1 MSTTSQNPASSRI
14 SALLDDNSFVEI
26 GGSVTA
32 RNTDFNLQ
40 NKETPADGVLTG
52 YGTIDGALV
61 YVYSQDATVLGGSIG
76 EMHAKKIVKLYSLA
90 MKVGAPVIGLVD
102 CAGMRLEEATDA
114 LEAFGKLY
122 ECQALASGVVPQITA
137 VFGTCGGGMAVV
149 AALTDFTFMEAKN
162 AKLFVNSPNALEG
175 NKTENTAN
183 AAFQS
188 SEAGMVDVVAQ
199 EDELLESIRTL
210 VSILPANNEDDMSY
224 SECTDD
230 LNRVCSDLE
239 NYAGATDLAL
249 AQISDDNF
257 FLEVKKNYDK
267 SMVTGFIRLNGTTV
281 GCVANRTAVYAADGV
296 KEDEFDAVLSA
307 NGAEKAAKF
316 VSFCDA
322 FNIPLLTLVNV
333 KGYKACKC
341 TERRIAKN
349 AGRLTYAFA
358 NASVPKVTVV
368 VGEAYGTAYLTMNS
382 KSIGADVVY
391 AWPNATIGMMDASAA
406 AKIMYADEIAKAD
419 DSVALINEKA
429 AAYREMQSSALAA
442 AKRGYVDDII
452 EACDTRK
459 RVIAA
464 FEMLFTK
471 REDRPDRKHGTV

>member
-1 MSTTSQNPASSRI
+1 MSTTSQNSASSRI

-149 AALTDFTFMEAKN
+149 PALTDFTFMEAKN

-188 SEAGMVDVVAQ
+188 SEAGM
-199 EDELLESIRTL
+199 
-210 VSILPANNEDDMSY
+210 
-224 SECTDD
+224 ECTDD
-230 LNRVCSDLE
+230 LNRACTDLE
-239 NYAGATDLAL
+239 ASAADPAL
-249 AQISDDNF
+249 SLPMISDDNF
-257 FLEVKKNYDK
+257 FFEVKKDYAKD
-267 SMVTGFIRLNGTTV
+267 MVTGFIRLNGNTI
-281 GCVANRTAVYAADGV
+281 GAIANRTALYDEEGKEAETFDGT
-296 KEDEFDAVLSA
+296 LSA
-307 NGAEKAAKF
+307 EGAEKAAEF
-316 VSFCDA
+316 VNFCHA
-322 FNIPLLTLVNV
+322 FSIPVLTLTNV
-333 KGYKACKC
+333 TGYKATKC
-341 TERRIAKN
+341 QEKRIAK
-349 AGRLTYAFA
+349 AAAKLIYAFHDMTA
-358 NASVPKVTVV
+358 PKVNVI
-368 VGEAYGTAYLTMNS
+368 VGAANGTASLAMNNS
-382 KSIGADVVY
+382 ADMTY
-391 AWPNATIGMMDASAA
+391 AWPQATIGMMDPVSA

-419 DSVALINEKA
+419 DKNALISEKA
-429 AAYREMQSSALAA
+429 AAYAKLQASAESA
-442 AKRGYVDDII
+442 AKRGYVDSII
-452 EACDTRK
+452 APETTRQ
-459 RVIAA
+459 IAAAA

-471 REDRPDRKHGTV
+471 REDRPAKKHGTV

>member
-1 MSTTSQNPASSRI
+1 MSTTSQNSASSRI

-149 AALTDFTFMEAKN
+149 PALTDFTFMEAKN
-162 AKLFVNSPNALEG
+162 AKLFEG

-230 LNRVCSDLE
+230 LNRACTDLE
-239 NYAGATDLAL
+239 ASAADPAL
-249 AQISDDNF
+249 SLPMISDDNF
-257 FLEVKKNYDK
+257 FFEVKKDYAKD
-267 SMVTGFIRLNGTTV
+267 MVTGFIRLNGNTI
-281 GCVANRTAVYAADGV
+281 GAIANRTALYDEEGKEAETFDGT
-296 KEDEFDAVLSA
+296 LSA
-307 NGAEKAAKF
+307 EGAEKAAEF
-316 VSFCDA
+316 VNFCDA
-322 FNIPLLTLVNV
+322 FSIPVLTLTNV
-333 KGYKACKC
+333 TGYKATKC
-341 TERRIAKN
+341 QEKRIAK
-349 AGRLTYAFA
+349 AAAKLIYAFHDMTA
-358 NASVPKVTVV
+358 PKVNVI
-368 VGEAYGTAYLTMNS
+368 VGAANGTASLAMNNS
-382 KSIGADVVY
+382 ADMTY
-391 AWPNATIGMMDASAA
+391 AWPQATIGMMDPVSA

-419 DSVALINEKA
+419 DKNALISEKA
-429 AAYREMQSSALAA
+429 AAYAKLQASAESA
-442 AKRGYVDDII
+442 AKRGYVDSII
-452 EACDTRK
+452 APETTRQ
-459 RVIAA
+459 IAAAA

-471 REDRPDRKHGTV
+471 REDRPAKKHGTV

>member
-1 MSTTSQNPASSRI
+1 MSTTSQNSASSRI

-149 AALTDFTFMEAKN
+149 PALTDFTFMEAKN

-230 LNRVCSDLE
+230 LNRACTDLE
-239 NYAGATDLAL
+239 ASAADPAL
-249 AQISDDNF
+249 SLPMISDDNF
-257 FLEVKKNYDK
+257 FFEVKKDYAKD
-267 SMVTGFIRLNGTTV
+267 MVTGFIRLNGNTI
-281 GCVANRTAVYAADGV
+281 GAIANRTALYDEEG
-296 KEDEFDAVLSA
+296 KE
-307 NGAEKAAKF
+307 AEKAAEF
-316 VSFCDA
+316 VNFCDA
-322 FNIPLLTLVNV
+322 FSIPVLTLTNV
-333 KGYKACKC
+333 TGYKATKC
-341 TERRIAKN
+341 QEKRIAK
-349 AGRLTYAFA
+349 AAAKLIYAFHDMTA
-358 NASVPKVTVV
+358 PKVNVI
-368 VGEAYGTAYLTMNS
+368 VGAANGTASLAMNNS
-382 KSIGADVVY
+382 ADMTY
-391 AWPNATIGMMDASAA
+391 AWPQATIGMMDPVSA

-419 DSVALINEKA
+419 DKNALISEKA
-429 AAYREMQSSALAA
+429 AAYAKLQASAESA
-442 AKRGYVDDII
+442 AKRGYVDSII
-452 EACDTRK
+452 APETTRQ
-459 RVIAA
+459 IAAAA

-471 REDRPDRKHGTV
+471 REDRPAKKHGTV

>member
-1 MSTTSQNPASSRI
+1 MSTTSQNSASSRI

-149 AALTDFTFMEAKN
+149 PALTDFTFMEAKN

-224 SECTDD
+224 SECTD
-230 LNRVCSDLE
+230 LE
-239 NYAGATDLAL
+239 ASAADPAL
-249 AQISDDNF
+249 SLPMISDDNF
-257 FLEVKKNYDK
+257 FFEVKKDYAKD
-267 SMVTGFIRLNGTTV
+267 MVTGFIRLNGNTI
-281 GCVANRTAVYAADGV
+281 GAIANRTALYDEEGKEAETFDGT
-296 KEDEFDAVLSA
+296 LSA
-307 NGAEKAAKF
+307 EGAEKAAEF
-316 VSFCDA
+316 VNFCDA
-322 FNIPLLTLVNV
+322 FSIPVLTLTNV
-333 KGYKACKC
+333 TGYKATKC
-341 TERRIAKN
+341 QEKRIAK
-349 AGRLTYAFA
+349 AAAKLIYAFHDMTA
-358 NASVPKVTVV
+358 PKVNVI
-368 VGEAYGTAYLTMNS
+368 VGAANGTASLAMNNS
-382 KSIGADVVY
+382 ADMTY
-391 AWPNATIGMMDASAA
+391 AWPQATIGMMDPVSA

-419 DSVALINEKA
+419 DKNALISEKA
-429 AAYREMQSSALAA
+429 AAYAKLQASAESA
-442 AKRGYVDDII
+442 AKRGYVDSII
-452 EACDTRK
+452 APETTRQ
-459 RVIAA
+459 IAAAA

-471 REDRPDRKHGTV
+471 REDRPAKKHGTV